1 MTGLPRPDEFYY
13 FNSDENSTFQAKF
26 SGMNPVVTDE
36 RYFKTV
42 FVSPRALLT
51 MLRHAIA
58 GGKNEIMGFLAG
70 RGDATGA
77 FFVTDAQPF
86 NVVGTETRVGVTEDV
101 IGNWYEFTMASE
113 ALGHATASAAWY
125 HSHPGLS
132 PFLSEIDVQNQRL
145 FQLNGATC
153 ALVIDP
159 INTISSGKV
168 QLGGYR
174 TLRPNPERERQPVP
188 VDIELKY
195 GHSAY
200 KYSELDLLYYPA
212 PIDRAVLADVIS
224 RSYHQGI
231 SCSPLALN
239 AAYVSEKVGEV
250 ALKLRRIR
258 ADEGT
263 TVTEEVLKTL
273 RHVQEQRKVGLWV
286 ERMKQAAFG

>member
-1 MTGLPRPDEFYY
+1 MTQFPTPAQFYH
-13 FNSDENSTFQAKF
+13 FDSDENSNFQVQF
-26 SGMNPVVTDE
+26 SEVKPVITDE
-36 RYFKTV
+36 RFFKTV

-51 MLRHAIA
+51 MLRHAIS

-70 RGDATGA
+70 RGDQSGL

-101 IGNWYEFTMASE
+101 MCDWYEFTVACT
-113 ALGHATASAAWY
+113 ALGRPTASVAWY

-132 PFLSEIDVQNQRL
+132 PFLSEIDVRNQRI
-145 FQLNGATC
+145 FQHGAATC

-174 TLRPNPERERQPVP
+174 TYKENPERERQPIPLDV
-188 VDIELKY
+188 ELKY
-195 GHSAY
+195 GHSAH
-200 KYSELDLLYYPA
+200 KYYELELLFYQSA
-212 PIDRAVLADVIS
+212 MDRAVLADVIS
-224 RSYHQGI
+224 RSYHQAI

-239 AAYVSEKVGEV
+239 AGYVGEKVGEV
-250 ALKLRRIR
+250 AAKLKRIR
-258 ADEGT
+258 TDEGT
-263 TVTEEVLKTL
+263 TVADEVLKAVK
-273 RHVQEQRKVGLWV
+273 HVQEQRKVGLWV